1 MKITIKNYIVIIL
14 GLTIGFLLLVGMEY
28 TGSATKAPQLKLIVQ
43 EDYKETT
50 PGSTIKSTLVVYEV
64 ERIERLYLVYTL
76 RKVGSTEETSKEVNL
91 DIEKDT
97 TSQEEFTIPKESEP
111 GIYQLRVKIKDTEVS
126 SSDIFEVKKSKG
138 ETKKTI
144 LSILTYLLIFTFLST
159 IAILVKKNLE
169 WIKNFR
175 VNLNQIL
182 FDIKWSARRNN
193 FFLKY
198 FYLAIAILIII
209 IIILWKVI
217 R

>member
-28 TGSATKAPQLKLIVQ
+28 RGSATKAPQLKLIVQ

>member
-126 SSDIFEVKKSKG
+126 SSDIFEVKKNNIVNIDLSSHIHFLINHSHLG
-138 ETKKTI
+138 KKE
-144 LSILTYLLIFTFLST
+144 SGM
-159 IAILVKKNLE
+159 
-169 WIKNFR
+169 
-175 VNLNQIL
+175 
-182 FDIKWSARRNN
+182 D
-193 FFLKY
+193 
-198 FYLAIAILIII
+198 
-209 IIILWKVI
+209 
-217 R
+217 

>member
-111 GIYQLRVKIKDTEVS
+111 GIYQLREKIKDTEVS

>member
-64 ERIERLYLVYTL
+64 ERIERLYLVYTI

-126 SSDIFEVKKSKG
+126 SSDIFEVKKNKG

-182 FDIKWSARRNN
+182 FDIKWSARRKN